1 MTRVLMLI
9 LQLTV
14 ATAAQ
19 AEIVIDDRFND
30 PKSGWPDFNA
40 ASDKDV
46 GFAVYANG
54 KYQMTPVK
62 NRAYGLI
69 KAPRRASSGNIR
81 MTSAFFMYAG
91 LGAGGAG
98 LVCRM
103 QDLDNFYAFIVVGSG
118 QWRIARVQR
127 GETTVLRDG
136 SVGKQVM
143 AGAVDA
149 QMTAECS
156 GDQLTLSLGRSRV
169 GQVRDAVF
177 ADGDAGLFV
186 AGEQAAGTSVSFDD
200 FKLESLN

>member
-1 MTRVLMLI
+1 MTRVLMSI
-9 LQLTV
+9 LLLTV
-14 ATAAQ
+14 VCAAQ
-19 AEIVIDDRFND
+19 AEVVIDDRFND

-69 KAPRRASSGNIR
+69 KAPRRASGGDVRI
-81 MTSAFFMYAG
+81 TSAFFMYAG
-91 LGAGGAG
+91 LGAGGGG

-127 GETTVLRDG
+127 GEIAVLGDG
-136 SVGKQVM
+136 SVGNQVM

-149 QMTAECS
+149 QMTAECR
-156 GDQLTLSLGRSRV
+156 GDQLTLSLGGRRV
-169 GQVRDAVF
+169 GQVRDTAF
-177 ADGDAGLFV
+177 ANGEAGLFV

-200 FKLESLN
+200 YKLESLN